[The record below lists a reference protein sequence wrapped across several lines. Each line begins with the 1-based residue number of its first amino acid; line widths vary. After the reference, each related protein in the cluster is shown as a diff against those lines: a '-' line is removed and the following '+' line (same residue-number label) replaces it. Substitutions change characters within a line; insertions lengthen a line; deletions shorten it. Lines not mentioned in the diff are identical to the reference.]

1 MPPVN
6 TSVNS
11 RDRLVRSLKVYSSEL
26 KEMIDAIGE
35 QAKFVEEK
43 AENHVPRD
51 LSDEY
56 RLAKE
61 SMQIVLT
68 K

>member
-6 TSVNS
+6 MSVNS

-35 QAKFVEEK
+35 QAKFVGEK
-43 AENHVPRD
+43 EENHVPRD

-61 SMQIVLT
+61 SM
-68 K
+68 

>member
-6 TSVNS
+6 MSVNS

-26 KEMIDAIGE
+26 EEMIDAIGE
-35 QAKFVEEK
+35 QAKFVGEK
-43 AENHVPRD
+43 AENHAPMD

-56 RLAKE
+56 RLAEE
-61 SMQIVLT
+61 SM
-68 K
+68 

>member
-6 TSVNS
+6 MSVNS
-11 RDRLVRSLKVYSSEL
+11 RDRLVRSSKVYSSEL

-35 QAKFVEEK
+35 QAKFVGEK

>member
-6 TSVNS
+6 MSVNS